1 MPATLS
7 LTLGAPAAFSPFV
20 PGVAAEYTATT
31 GATVT
36 STAGEATLSVS
47 DPGHLVN
54 GAFTLPQPLRVEL
67 SKAAWTAPVSNDGVT
82 VTFRQ
87 AIGASDALRTG
98 TYSRTVTFTLSTT
111 SP

>member
-1 MPATLS
+1 M
-7 LTLGAPAAFSPFV
+7 
-20 PGVAAEYTATT
+20 
-31 GATVT
+31 
-36 STAGEATLSVS
+36 S

-67 SKAAWTAPVSNDGVT
+67 SKAAWAAPVSNDGVT

-98 TYSRTVTFTLSTT
+98 TYTRTVTFTLSTST
-111 SP
+111 P

>member
-1 MPATLS
+1 MA
-7 LTLGAPAAFSPFV
+7 
-20 PGVAAEYTATT
+20 
-31 GATVT
+31 
-36 STAGEATLSVS
+36 
-47 DPGHLVN
+47 N

-87 AIGASDALRTG
+87 AIGANDALRTG
-98 TYSRTVTFTLSTT
+98 TYTRTVTFTLSTT